1 MRPPLGAQISTGAAG
16 RSRRGTNG
24 PITANVS
31 YLKRIAVM
39 SLASLGLATAGLV
52 IGAYSGGASGVTD
65 GSPAVTASAPALNC
79 TLPPPGVPAAD
90 WCPPGN

>member
-65 GSPAVTASAPALNC
+65 G
-79 TLPPPGVPAAD
+79 
-90 WCPPGN
+90 

>member
-1 MRPPLGAQISTGAAG
+1 
-16 RSRRGTNG
+16 
-24 PITANVS
+24 VS

-65 GSPAVTASAPALNC
+65 GSPAVTASALNC